1 MIGFDQEF
9 MEHFNK
15 IRGLDWT
22 GLDLWVVGGI
32 VSNWKTKDIDSI
44 IIGDTIPEGFLK
56 SIEDLGPW
64 EVYYTNQV
72 DKPWFPGDNPIKL
85 RVYSALDN
93 WIYYKLPTPKQ
104 KNRFKQGI
112 QYGNPIKLID
122 QGVIQ
127 FK

>member
-22 GLDLWVVGGI
+22 GLDLWVFGGI
-32 VSNWKTKDIDSI
+32 VSNWNTKDIDSI
-44 IIGDTIPEGFLK
+44 IIGDRIPEGFLK
-56 SIEDLGPW
+56 SIADLGPW
-64 EVYYTNQV
+64 DITYTNQV

-85 RVYSALDN
+85 TVYTSRDN
-93 WIYYKLPTPKQ
+93 WTYYKIPTPKHR
-104 KNRFKQGI
+104 NRLKAGYH
-112 QYGNPIKLID
+112 YGNPVKLID